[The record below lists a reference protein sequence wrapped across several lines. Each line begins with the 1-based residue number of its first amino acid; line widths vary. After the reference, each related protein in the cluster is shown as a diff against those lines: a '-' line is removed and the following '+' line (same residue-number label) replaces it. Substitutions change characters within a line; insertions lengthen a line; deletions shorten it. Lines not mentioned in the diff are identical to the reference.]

1 MGARLLLLLYIYK
14 SKELGR
20 TKLEESISERKAR
33 DQREKAQALERLS
46 EEEIQAGNEM
56 LKRFAA
62 SPAGKRLKPSGR
74 RAYNYDEDCFY

>member
-1 MGARLLLLLYIYK
+1 MEK
-14 SKELGR
+14 S
-20 TKLEESISERKAR
+20 ESISERKAR
-33 DQREKAQALERLS
+33 DQREKAEALES
-46 EEEIQAGNEM
+46 ISAEEIQAGNEM